1 MSQKSGSLLSWL
13 AFYCPDKSQFVNF
26 QSRTRGTKPCP
37 PQLSPCWEFGS
48 AEDWDRW
55 VGLTLLNQCYNTGS
69 YLSELPLLLPLF
81 LGFFP
86 EVSFSCRTS
95 LVREPDAKK
104 YLISPYF
111 NIIFCLIINEIDS
124 NKFQSRST

>member
-1 MSQKSGSLLSWL
+1 MGWL
-13 AFYCPDKSQFVNF
+13 N
-26 QSRTRGTKPCP
+26 
-37 PQLSPCWEFGS
+37 
-48 AEDWDRW
+48 
-55 VGLTLLNQCYNTGS
+55 LNQCYNTGS
-69 YLSELPLLLPLF
+69 YLSELPLF

-124 NKFQSRST
+124 NKFQS